1 MAQTDGRHPF
11 QQGETVTHIAIARGL
26 LAILCGMQ
34 GAGTLLIDLNRT
46 HATNPLW
53 PKHARFHLVWQAMSY
68 AALSLLEIALILAPG
83 GFQVERFYL
92 AATLACI
99 PMLSCLGAFVW
110 RRTYGGALSD
120 PNGIP
125 PVRVA
130 FLGPKLHI
138 DLNLLAEMLALLM
151 LVAIVALFK
160 Y

>member
-1 MAQTDGRHPF
+1 
-11 QQGETVTHIAIARGL
+11 VTHIAIARGL
-26 LAILCGMQ
+26 LATLCGTQ

-83 GFQVERFYL
+83 SFLVERFYL
-92 AATLACI
+92 AAAFASI
-99 PMLSCLGAFVW
+99 PMLSCLGAFAW
-110 RRTYGGALSD
+110 RNTYGGALSD

-125 PVRVA
+125 PFRFA
-130 FLGPKLHI
+130 FFGPEFYI
-138 DLNLLAEMLALLM
+138 DLNLLAEVVALLL

-160 Y
+160 CL

>member
-1 MAQTDGRHPF
+1 M
-11 QQGETVTHIAIARGL
+11 THMAIARGL

-68 AALSLLEIALILAPG
+68 AVLSLLEIALILAPG
-83 GFQVERFYL
+83 PVQVERFYL
-92 AATLACI
+92 AAIFACI
-99 PMLSCLGAFVW
+99 PMVSCLGAFAW
-110 RRTYGGALSD
+110 RKKYGGALSD

-130 FLGPKLHI
+130 FFGLEHHI
-138 DLNLLAEMLALLM
+138 DLNLLAEVFALLM
-151 LVAIVALFK
+151 LFAIVALFK